1 MPRSKLATPAK
12 LDLVEVLE
20 YLLEQAGGRVALKIE
35 RDLRLAF
42 RTLAGNPG
50 LGHKRPDITPK
61 PLLFSTV
68 GSYVVCYR
76 ADADAVV
83 FVAILHGSRDIG
95 SVLMDRPI

>member
-1 MPRSKLATPAK
+1 MPRYKLATPAK

-42 RTLAGNPG
+42 RTIAANPG
-50 LGHKRPDITPK
+50 LGHKRQDITPK
-61 PLLFSTV
+61 PLLFSTA
-68 GSYVVCYR
+68 GSYVICYR
-76 ADADAVV
+76 VEADVVV

-95 SVLMDRPI
+95 SILVDRPI